1 MAMVRPSLVTTLLAG
16 LALRAAVAG
25 DLTLSVV
32 DAAGAPVAD
41 AVVYLEGGPAPAG
54 TTVPAAP
61 ATIDQH
67 DKAFVP
73 QVTVVR
79 TGAEVT
85 FTNSDIVSHHVYS
98 FARPNAFELPLYK
111 GGTRPTVRLA
121 HAGIVTLGCNI
132 HDAMVGYIVV
142 VDTPWFARADGK
154 GVATLASV
162 APGEYRVQ
170 AWSPRLDAA
179 RALEGPVVA
188 VPATP
193 LARTVA
199 LPGRLRAAD
208 RQGGV
213 SRGDY

>member
-1 MAMVRPSLVTTLLAG
+1 
-16 LALRAAVAG
+16 
-25 DLTLSVV
+25 
-32 DAAGAPVAD
+32 
-41 AVVYLEGGPAPAG
+41 
-54 TTVPAAP
+54 
-61 ATIDQH
+61 
-67 DKAFVP
+67 
-73 QVTVVR
+73 VR

-121 HAGIVTLGCNI
+121 HPGIVTLGCNI

-142 VDTPWFARADGK
+142 VDSPWFARADGK
-154 GVATLASV
+154 GIAMLAGV
-162 APGEYRVQ
+162 APGEYRVR

-188 VPATP
+188 VPAAP
-193 LARTVA
+193 LAWTAA

-208 RQGGV
+208 RRGGLA
-213 SRGDY
+213 RGDY